1 MKKTFLLWAILATNM
16 FVYAQ
21 ELTSFSLTKGT
32 KLIYNVEQG
41 TNEYQFIMNITELGK
56 GVSFDWEM
64 TAPVNKT
71 GSVTITPDAMKSA
84 TALFNYFSG
93 GTTTLAK
100 ETSAFVSRD
109 AYTNIEKNKKVTL
122 SANGINGTPETFEV
136 LGTNE
141 SEKNGSIYLEYTRP
155 VNEKD
160 FTFQNYILENADGN
174 KAIRVWKNAEFPLI
188 IFMETNFKIYLTGI
202 EQ

>member
-1 MKKTFLLWAILATNM
+1 MKKAFLLLGILSINL
-16 FVYAQ
+16 FVTAQ
-21 ELTSFSLTKGT
+21 EVTSFSLTKGT

-41 TNEYQFIMNITELGK
+41 TNKYQFIMKITELGK

-71 GSVTITPDAMKSA
+71 GSVTMTPDAMKSA
-84 TALFNYFSG
+84 TALFNYFNG

-100 ETSAFVSRD
+100 ETSAFVSRN
-109 AYTNIEKNKKVTL
+109 AYTKIEKNKKVTL

-160 FTFQNYILENADGN
+160 FTFENYILENADGKN
-174 KAIRVWKNAEFPLI
+174 VIRVWKNAEFPLI